1 MFIKQKNM
9 QLSKKEQA
17 VLIPITFYHAIG
29 SPILLDNLGRITY
42 KEKILPNEFLK
53 IINNLQKK
61 NLVTFNKTHI
71 TLKGHKL
78 NNKKNHTDTI
88 LKKNTSTLKSIAKF
102 PFIRSVVLINSLGF
116 GTAHTNSDI
125 DLMII
130 CKKGRIAI
138 TRDLIKLWFRFI
150 KKQKKGKAG
159 RLAFDLWLDEDG
171 LNISDF
177 RLPAEDIFFDF
188 WLANF
193 TPVFDEVDYFQKFV
207 TKNKTFKLFP
217 NYKVPQKKLFELS
230 AREIKAKKQLEKILE
245 SKPFAKVIDMS
256 QQKMLARL
264 AKYEQKMQGKG
275 AIVVSP
281 NRLRFNIP
289 DKRTQIQREFDKNLT
304 LI

>member
-29 SPILLDNLGRITY
+29 CPILLENLLRIAY
-42 KEKILPNEFLK
+42 KEQVTPNEFLQ
-53 IINNLQKK
+53 ILDNLKKK
-61 NLVTFNKTHI
+61 NLIEFSRTHAG
-71 TLKGHKL
+71 LKGSTLNAKNYTETIL
-78 NNKKNHTDTI
+78 SNNKNK
-88 LKKNTSTLKSIAKF
+88 LKTIAKF
-102 PFIRSVVLINSLGF
+102 PFVRSLVLINSLGF
-116 GTAHTNSDI
+116 DTANSNSDI

-130 CKKGRIAI
+130 CKKDRLAI
-138 TRDLIKLWFRFI
+138 TRDLIKIWFSFI
-150 KKQKKGKAG
+150 KKQKKTKAG

-177 RLPAEDIFFDF
+177 RLPGEDIFFDF

-193 TPVFDEVDYFQKFV
+193 TPVFDIDSAFKSFV
-207 TKNKTFKLFP
+207 NKNKTFKLFP
-217 NYKVPQKKLFELS
+217 NYKVPQKNLFELS
-230 AREIKAKKQLEKILE
+230 ASEIKAKKQLEKILE
-245 SKPFAKVIDMS
+245 SKPFTKAIDLS
-256 QQKMLARL
+256 QQKMITRL
-264 AKYEQKMQGKG
+264 KRYEQKMQGKG